1 MKWPAVLAVAV
12 ATLGA
17 VDASAQEADPDERP
31 NVIVVDDRR
40 SGADRHDTA
49 PTDASPDRRRGRDVT
64 RSFVS
69 YPVCCPSRATFL
81 TGQYAHNNDV
91 HCLYPWCGGGY
102 GRLNQ
107 RRYLPVWLKR
117 EGVRDGPHREVPQR
131 LRP

>member
-1 MKWPAVLAVAV
+1 M
-12 ATLGA
+12 TF
-17 VDASAQEADPDERP
+17 
-31 NVIVVDDRR
+31 
-40 SGADRHDTA
+40 
-49 PTDASPDRRRGRDVT
+49 T

-107 RRYLPVWLKR
+107 RSYLPVWLSAR
-117 EGVRDGPHREVPQR
+117 GT
-131 LRP
+131 

>member
-1 MKWPAVLAVAV
+1 MHEMAGRARRGGRD
-12 ATLGA
+12 TRG
-17 VDASAQEADPDERP
+17 DASAQEADPDERP
-31 NVIVVDDRR
+31 NVIVVMTDDQALTDMTPLRQTRR
-40 SGADRHDTA
+40 LIG
-49 PTDASPDRRRGRDVT
+49 DAGVTFT

-107 RRYLPVWLKR
+107 RRYLPVWL
-117 EGVRDGPHREVPQR
+117 EGT
-131 LRP
+131 